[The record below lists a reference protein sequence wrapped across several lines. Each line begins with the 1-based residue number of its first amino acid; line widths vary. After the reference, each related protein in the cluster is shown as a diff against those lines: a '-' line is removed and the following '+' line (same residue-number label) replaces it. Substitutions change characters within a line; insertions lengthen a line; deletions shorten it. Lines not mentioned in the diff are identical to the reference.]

1 MVVVVMTDTSF
12 LYVHYNVRMIWGQ
25 YLALR
30 ENGVCAKIV
39 SGTIKK
45 LAYSYKL

>member
-1 MVVVVMTDTSF
+1 
-12 LYVHYNVRMIWGQ
+12 
-25 YLALR
+25 LR

-39 SGTIKK
+39 SGAIKK